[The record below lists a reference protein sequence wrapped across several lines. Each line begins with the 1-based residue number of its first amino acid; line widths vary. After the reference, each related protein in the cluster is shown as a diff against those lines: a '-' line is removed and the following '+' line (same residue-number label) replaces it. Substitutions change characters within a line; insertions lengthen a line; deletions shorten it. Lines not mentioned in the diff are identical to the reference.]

1 MTTLGPL
8 VRRSARAGGALFLF
22 GSLQFIVA
30 MLVVELLWPS
40 TYVSGGPYPTYSPVS
55 NYISDFGNYHY
66 THLYWLFNGSIILLG
81 LLGILGA
88 ALVRS
93 AFQPRTTA
101 RAGIAFLAIASLG
114 AVLVG
119 IYPEPSPQLG
129 GNIHSVVSLVTFI
142 GSGLALVF
150 LALGMMRDTR
160 WEGFRGF
167 TLFLGLITLIALA
180 VYAPAGVNWSTAG
193 LVERV
198 IVAPILLWAI
208 VAGVHLLRLPTYAPS
223 RVSGVSEP

>member
-8 VRRSARAGGALFLF
+8 VRRSARVGGGLFVL

-40 TYVSGGPYPTYSPVS
+40 THVPSGPYPTYSPVS
-55 NYISDFGNYHY
+55 NYISDFGNLQY
-66 THLYWLFNGSIILLG
+66 TQLYWLFNSSIIVLG
-81 LLGILGA
+81 LLGMAGA
-88 ALVRS
+88 FLIRS
-93 AFQPRTTA
+93 AFQQKTSA
-101 RAGIAFLAIASLG
+101 RLGLAFLAIASLG

-119 IYPEPSPQLG
+119 IYPEPSPQLN
-129 GNIHSVVSLVTFI
+129 GNIHSLVSLVTFL
-142 GSGLALVF
+142 GSAFALLLLAV
-150 LALGMMRDTR
+150 GMFRDTR

-167 TLFLGLITLIALA
+167 TLLMGLVTLVAL
-180 VYAPAGVNWSTAG
+180 VLYAPFAVNWSTAG

-208 VAGVHLLRLPTYAPS
+208 VAGVHLLRLPTYAPMRFEGHDS
-223 RVSGVSEP
+223 H